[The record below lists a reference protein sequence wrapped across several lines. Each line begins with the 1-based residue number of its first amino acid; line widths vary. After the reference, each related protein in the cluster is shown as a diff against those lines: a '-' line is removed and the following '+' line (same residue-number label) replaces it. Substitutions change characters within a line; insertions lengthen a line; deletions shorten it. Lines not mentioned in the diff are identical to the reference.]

1 MNRDILKGKWQELQ
15 GKVKSRWGEL
25 TDDDLTQIRGERDE
39 LIGRLRQRYGI
50 ARDAAAREVDEFLAS
65 P

>member
-25 TDDDLTQIRGERDE
+25 TDDDLTQISGKRDE
-39 LIGRLRQRYGI
+39 LIGRVRQRYGI
-50 ARDAAAREVDEFLAS
+50 ARDAAEREVDEFLAS